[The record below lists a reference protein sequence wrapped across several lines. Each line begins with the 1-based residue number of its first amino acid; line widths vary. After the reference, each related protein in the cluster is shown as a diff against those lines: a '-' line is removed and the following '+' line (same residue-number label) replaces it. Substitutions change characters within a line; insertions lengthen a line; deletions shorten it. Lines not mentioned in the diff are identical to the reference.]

1 MSGSDEVFLI
11 YFEVGSGSAQFR
23 EKGYAGGFVTAF
35 VPSSDLR
42 RALDTAEAALAADG
56 YDVVNIDK
64 VLRYEPEEWE
74 HDEDVNSAVAECR
87 ETGEISYSTFEVWG
101 H

>member
-1 MSGSDEVFLI
+1 MKVFLV
-11 YFEVGSGSAQFR
+11 YFEVGSSSAQFR

-42 RALDTAEAALAADG
+42 SALDAGEAALTTDG
-56 YDVVNIDK
+56 YDVVSIDN
-64 VLRYEPEEWE
+64 VLRYDPEEWE
-74 HDEDVNSAVAECR
+74 QDEDVNSAVAECR